1 MLNDNQKGQLFGAL
15 DFASEKGEDGL
26 TRAERFAAALDPLIL
41 PEMRMGEQI
50 RAKGASRVKR
60 AGMNKTVD
68 WLKSNGYPEIA
79 SMVAT
84 NPNIASNVMSAIIA
98 KKINP
103 PAAKG
108 QGQVVSAAELR
119 KLFPGTQIADGIYNI
134 SPTGNITKVGGGGM
148 NINMPGPNEFAK
160 LDARALSEVG
170 QAGAAAK
177 RNLSRINRLESL
189 LANVPTGMTAN
200 LKQLAGNF
208 GITTE
213 GLDDIQA
220 AQALIN
226 SLVPEQRPAGSGPMS
241 DADLELFKQS
251 LPRIINQPN
260 GNQIII
266 ETMRGIAQYD
276 AMGADIVQRHRD
288 KQITIAEAFAELNRR
303 LDPFENL
310 QIPSSSGGAPNNP
323 QGQLTPE
330 QIEAYK
336 LLNLPIPGGN

>member
-50 RAKGASRVKR
+50 RAKGAGRVKR

-79 SMVAT
+79 SMVST

-189 LANVPTGMTAN
+189 LENVPTGMTAN

-310 QIPSSSGGAPNNP
+310 QIPSNSGGAPNNP
-323 QGQLTPE
+323 PGQLTPE

>member
-84 NPNIASNVMSAIIA
+84 NPSIASNVMSAIIA

-208 GITTE
+208 GIATE

-241 DADLELFKQS
+241 DADLELFKRS

-266 ETMRGIAQYD
+266 NTMRGIAQYD

-288 KQITIAEAFAELNRR
+288 KKITIAEAFAELNRR

-323 QGQLTPE
+323 SGQLTPE

-336 LLNLPIPGGN
+336 LLGLPIPGGN